1 MRRLLPTSQA
11 ALFILENFMT
21 TIATTSDDAGADT
34 PVTSSAT
41 TFRLIREGFAPKMG
55 QRSTG
60 QIGYQVLT
68 NEDHTEVFL
77 RIAKN
82 QGGGYAS
89 DEAVSIHALVRC
101 IADREAEEPL
111 RSGAF
116 KPAFSGRSS
125 NNSGFIAAVMLT
137 ELLIRRD
144 ADRPHIL
151 HDCCKWNAWCS
162 EQLAVTGDLPT
173 VRVGKEPVV
182 QAPVTSTEITATADD
197 VQGDPVM
204 DVDVSG
210 DATSDVGDPGH
221 LPDDGGVPD
230 EPESARPGRKTRKGR
245 MLAMA

>member
-1 MRRLLPTSQA
+1 
-11 ALFILENFMT
+11 MT
-21 TIATTSDDAGADT
+21 NIATTADDSGPDM
-34 PVTSSAT
+34 PVTTSAT
-41 TFRLIREGFAPKMG
+41 TFLLIREGFAPKMG

-68 NEDHTEVFL
+68 NEGRTEVFL

-101 IADREAEEPL
+101 ISSREADEPL
-111 RSGAF
+111 RSGIF

-125 NNSGFIAAVMLT
+125 NNSGFIAAIMLA

-151 HDCCKWNAWCS
+151 HDCGKWNAWCS

-173 VRVGKEPVV
+173 VRIGKDPVV
-182 QAPVTSTEITATADD
+182 EELVTATD
-197 VQGDPVM
+197 VTTVDGEQVDPVM
-204 DVDVSG
+204 DVDASS
-210 DATSDVGDPGH
+210 DATSDVADPGQV
-221 LPDDGGVPD
+221 PDDGEVPH
-230 EPESARPGRKTRKGR
+230 ESESARPGRKPRKGR
-245 MLAMA
+245 TLALA